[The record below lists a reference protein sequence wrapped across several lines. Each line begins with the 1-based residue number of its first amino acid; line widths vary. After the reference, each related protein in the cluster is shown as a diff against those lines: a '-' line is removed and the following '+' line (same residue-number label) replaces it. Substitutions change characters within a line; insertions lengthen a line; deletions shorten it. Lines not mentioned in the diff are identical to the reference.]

1 VDRTDRALRFLLR
14 ILVWVLVLE
23 AMYVLL
29 ILTLALG
36 WLW

>member
-1 VDRTDRALRFLLR
+1 MDRTDRALRFLLR